1 MKTVYEV
8 VYQTQ
13 NSYEETVREAF
24 FSFLVLPCQDQTQQ
38 VRTCSFSNSLDAE
51 VFHHRNPFGFDV
63 TSLRSPRP
71 FTQFE
76 FCMRAVVEKSFAFF
90 PYGSTMTVA
99 QEQEHLQDHS
109 FYLNHHLFLSTGHY
123 TRIDPQHYPQLLFRQ
138 QDQTVYQYL
147 QQLNNHL
154 YQLLEFDP
162 EPTHV
167 CTSANEVLQ
176 LGRGVCQDFT
186 HLFIGVARLHKIP
199 CRYVSGYL
207 NQGLNL
213 TGTAVMHAWA
223 EAYIPGFGWQGFDPT
238 NNLLADVHYI
248 KAAHG
253 SDYSDCSPIK
263 GMLRTNGGHTTTY
276 GVKIIPLPEPYS
288 SQ

>member
-1 MKTVYEV
+1 M

-13 NSYEETVREAF
+13 NTYEATVKEAF
-24 FSFLVLPCQDQTQQ
+24 FSFLVLPCQDQTQRL
-38 VRTCSFSNSLDAE
+38 RTYSFSNSLEAE
-51 VFHHRNPFGFDV
+51 VFHHSNPFGFDV
-63 TSLRSPRP
+63 TCLRASQS
-71 FTQFE
+71 FTHFE
-76 FCMRAVVEKSFAFF
+76 FCMKAVVEKSFALF
-90 PYGSTMTVA
+90 PYGSNMTVA
-99 QEQEHLQDHS
+99 QEQALLHDHN
-109 FYLNHHLFLSTGHY
+109 FFLDYHLFLGTGRY
-123 TRIDPQHYPQLLFRQ
+123 TQLNPKHYPKLLFRGEN
-138 QDQTVYQYL
+138 QTVYEYL

-167 CTSANEVLQ
+167 CTTANEVLEI
-176 LGRGVCQDFT
+176 GRGVCQDFT
-186 HLFIGVARLHKIP
+186 HLFIGIARLNKIP

-253 SDYSDCSPIK
+253 TDYNDCSPIK
-263 GMLRTNGGHTTTY
+263 GMLRTNGGHTTDY
-276 GVKIIPLPEPYS
+276 GVKITPLPEPYHN
-288 SQ
+288 Q